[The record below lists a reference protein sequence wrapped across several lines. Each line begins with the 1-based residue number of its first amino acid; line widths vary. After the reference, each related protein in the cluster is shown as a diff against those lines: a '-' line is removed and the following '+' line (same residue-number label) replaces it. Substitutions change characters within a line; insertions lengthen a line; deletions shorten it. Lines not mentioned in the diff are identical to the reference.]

1 MIPEADL
8 AALRDA
14 REPEQALARL
24 LRLLAVPSPTGAT
37 SAAVAFVT
45 GELDRLGVAWERTR
59 KGDLRWRLAGAGR
72 APARA
77 LAAHVDTL
85 GAVVKEV
92 KKQGRLRL
100 SSIGGYD
107 WATVEGAE
115 VVVFPFAGAPITGTV
130 VNVKQSSHVH
140 GPALRELKRVEAV
153 MEVRLDALVASR
165 ADVAALGVAV
175 GDPVAFEAS
184 PRTTPTGFVKSRHL
198 DDKACVATL
207 LELTE
212 AFLATG
218 LRPAGDLVCGV
229 TTYEEVGHGGAALL
243 PDDVEE
249 LVVLDMAAV
258 GEGQTSRETG
268 VTLCVKDAS
277 GPYDERLGR
286 HLRQVAHQAAIDLAV
301 DVYPFYASD
310 GSAAWRGGAD
320 VRVALVGPGVDAS
333 HAFER
338 THVDALTATFDL
350 VAAYALSTEG

>member
-1 MIPEADL
+1 MIPDGDL
-8 AALRDA
+8 AALRAA
-14 REPEQALARL
+14 RDPEAAVARL
-24 LRLLAVPSPTGAT
+24 LRLLSVPSPTGT
-37 SAAVAFVT
+37 TDAAVAFVT
-45 GELDRLGVAWERTR
+45 GELDRVGVGWERTR
-59 KGDLRWRLAGAGR
+59 KGDLRWRIAGAGR

-85 GAVVKEV
+85 GAMVKEV
-92 KKQGRLRL
+92 KPEGRLRL
-100 SSIGGYD
+100 SPIGAYD

-115 VVVFPFAGAPITGTV
+115 VLVLPFEAAPITGTV

-140 GPALRELKRVEAV
+140 GPALRALQRVEAV
-153 MEVRLDALVASR
+153 MEVRLDAQVATR
-165 ADVAALGVAV
+165 ADVAALGLAV
-175 GDPVAFEAS
+175 GDPVAFVANA
-184 PRTTPTGFVKSRHL
+184 RTTPTGFVKSRHL

-212 AFLATG
+212 AFVATG
-218 LRPAGDLVCGV
+218 MRPAGDLVCGV

-243 PDDVEE
+243 PADVEE

-268 VTLCVKDAS
+268 VTLCVKDTS
-277 GPYDERLGR
+277 GPYDARLGR
-286 HLRQVAHQAAIDLAV
+286 HLRQVARQAAVDLAV

-320 VRVALVGPGVDAS
+320 VRVALLGPGVDAS

-338 THVDALTATFDL
+338 THVDALTATYAL
-350 VAAYALSTEG
+350 VAAYSLSAGG